1 MDIEKNIKILEKFKN
16 NEMQRDKLERDNRC
30 GGWKIGDIYKKL
42 ELDIAIEHILAERK
56 EDKKKIE
63 ELEEKNKEILNSKI
77 GIDLSYDDYIP
88 KQKIK
93 EKIKDL
99 EYNSS
104 LGFEET
110 LGESYKIETKIKEAF
125 VILIVFIL
133 GLFTGILA
141 NNLELKNKEK
151 EIRECQVEIDSLK
164 ESIHLLEK
172 EV

>member
-1 MDIEKNIKILEKFKN
+1 MDIEENIKILENLKKYLN
-16 NEMQRDKLERDNRC
+16 LLIYEGTHKIIYNDL
-30 GGWKIGDIYKKL
+30 GWDEKTIDCIN
-42 ELDIAIEHILAERK
+42 AIDHILAERE

-77 GIDLSYDDYIP
+77 GIDLSYNDYIP

-110 LGESYKIETKIKEAF
+110 LEETYKIEI
-125 VILIVFIL
+125 
-133 GLFTGILA
+133 
-141 NNLELKNKEK
+141 
-151 EIRECQVEIDSLK
+151 LK
-164 ESIHLLEK
+164 ELLENK
-172 EV
+172 

>member
-1 MDIEKNIKILEKFKN
+1 MDIEENIKILENLKKYLN
-16 NEMQRDKLERDNRC
+16 LLIYEGTHKIIYNDL
-30 GGWKIGDIYKKL
+30 GWDEKTIDCINA
-42 ELDIAIEHILAERK
+42 IAHILAERE

-77 GIDLSYDDYIP
+77 DIDLSYDDYIP

-110 LGESYKIETKIKEAF
+110 LEETYKIEI
-125 VILIVFIL
+125 
-133 GLFTGILA
+133 
-141 NNLELKNKEK
+141 
-151 EIRECQVEIDSLK
+151 LK
-164 ESIHLLEK
+164 ELLEDK
-172 EV
+172 

>member
-1 MDIEKNIKILEKFKN
+1 MDIDKIKYIIDFSKKTGIHYALEQEDIEIL
-16 NEMQRDKLERDNRC
+16 
-30 GGWKIGDIYKKL
+30 
-42 ELDIAIEHILAERK
+42 EHILAERE

-110 LGESYKIETKIKEAF
+110 LEESYKIEVLQE
-125 VILIVFIL
+125 
-133 GLFTGILA
+133 
-141 NNLELKNKEK
+141 
-151 EIRECQVEIDSLK
+151 
-164 ESIHLLEK
+164 LLEDK
-172 EV
+172 